1 MPIRA
6 ARELLLRRRVRRS
19 WDSGWSEPEFRG
31 RRLAASAPQY
41 LFGFERGWLS
51 RGQRVLE
58 IGCGLGQTAA
68 ELASRGLEV
77 VAIDVSREAIRRARD
92 AYGPLAGLTFETV
105 DVCSRTDLGAPF
117 DVILDTGCLHV
128 LPEELHGSYARSIR
142 RWSLA
147 ESRLVVRMYVGTHD
161 RAARRRQLQS
171 LLAPPFEI
179 VEEGEVPPINPDHRE
194 GPTPV
199 FHLVRRA

>member
-1 MPIRA
+1 MLVRA
-6 ARELLLRRRVRRS
+6 VRELLLRRRVRRV
-19 WDSGWSEPEFRG
+19 WDFGWGGQEFRA
-31 RRLAASAPQY
+31 RRLAGSAPQY
-41 LFGFERGWLS
+41 LFGFERGWLF

-77 VAIDVSREAIRRARD
+77 VAIDVSREAIRCARE
-92 AYGPLAGLTFETV
+92 AHGHLAGLTFEAV
-105 DVCSRTDLGAPF
+105 DVCSKTDLGAPF

-128 LPEELHGSYARSIR
+128 LPEELHGPYVRSIR

-147 ESRLVVRMYVGTHD
+147 GSRLVVRMYLGTHD
-161 RAARRRQLQS
+161 LAARRRQLQS
-171 LLAPPFEI
+171 LLVPPFEI
-179 VEEGEVPPINPDHRE
+179 VEEGEVAPINPDYQE
-194 GPTPV
+194 TSTPV

>member
-6 ARELLLRRRVRRS
+6 VRELLLRRRVRRN
-19 WDSGWSEPEFRG
+19 WDSGWGERGFRD

-77 VAIDVSREAIRRARD
+77 VAIDVSREAIRCARE
-92 AYGPLAGLTFETV
+92 AHGHLKGLTFEVV

-117 DVILDTGCLHV
+117 DVVLDTGCLHV
-128 LPEELHGSYARSIR
+128 LPDELHGPYARSIR
-142 RWSLA
+142 RWSRA
-147 ESRLVVRMYVGTHD
+147 GSRLVVRMYVGARD
-161 RAARRRQLQS
+161 LASRRRQLQS
-171 LLAPPFEI
+171 LLVPPFEI
-179 VEEGEVPPINPDHRE
+179 VEEGEVAGINPDHQER
-194 GPTPV
+194 TAPV